1 MESTVRYLMDCLTDT
16 LDHVHNVEMREHIKM
31 YVRMAQHD
39 LDYVKQ
45 LELERGL
52 DRDEEYAQY
61 MVEANQP

>member
-1 MESTVRYLMDCLTDT
+1 MESTVRYLMDCLTDA
-16 LDHVHNVEMREHIKM
+16 LPHVHNIEMREHIKM
-31 YVRMAQHD
+31 YVRMAQSD

-52 DRDEEYAQY
+52 ERAEEYAQY